1 MRAEHISFSDFPLLP
16 LIRRAKAVVLMDLT
30 TDLSLAFL
38 DGRVDEAL
46 SGMGLRARKMEV
58 EEVGKRKDG
67 RPKRQLVGEVGD
79 VVVH

>member
-1 MRAEHISFSDFPLLP
+1 M
-16 LIRRAKAVVLMDLT
+16 LMDLT
-30 TDLSLAFL
+30 VDLSIAFL
-38 DGRVDEAL
+38 DGRIDEAV
-46 SGMGLRARKMEV
+46 SGMGPRARKMEV